1 MFYILFFYLKKWVN
15 RSFPLLAS
23 DGSESLR
30 SLTKN
35 ERPWGICSHR
45 SEEISDREQ
54 IAQIAHQKWANEWI
68 ARFFEQI
75 AHALI
80 FGQKTSDYWLAWKT
94 DERIPSPALG
104 IVFANTW
111 PCPPARHHST
121 AAVHI
126 ACPYMGMVGSILNE
140 DPPPFPSRYVIYLW
154 KQYLPYLAGR
164 IFARAAL
171 HSPPGRWGLLALKQF
186 IHCHFKETDLR
197 STIKFL
203 KISFIIAILFL
214 VCKMKL
220 ECSYINYYCMF
231 LAELSCVK
239 QMYEYNTFL

>member
-1 MFYILFFYLKKWVN
+1 M
-15 RSFPLLAS
+15 
-23 DGSESLR
+23 SLYGHGGFNSQR
-30 SLTKN
+30 
-35 ERPWGICSHR
+35 RP
-45 SEEISDREQ
+45 
-54 IAQIAHQKWANEWI
+54 
-68 ARFFEQI
+68 
-75 AHALI
+75 
-80 FGQKTSDYWLAWKT
+80 
-94 DERIPSPALG
+94 
-104 IVFANTW
+104 
-111 PCPPARHHST
+111 
-121 AAVHI
+121 
-126 ACPYMGMVGSILNE
+126 
-140 DPPPFPSRYVIYLW
+140 PPPFPSRYVIYLW

-197 STIKFL
+197 STVKFL

-239 QMYEYNTFL
+239 QNVRVKHFFIIYAPTLGCTVK